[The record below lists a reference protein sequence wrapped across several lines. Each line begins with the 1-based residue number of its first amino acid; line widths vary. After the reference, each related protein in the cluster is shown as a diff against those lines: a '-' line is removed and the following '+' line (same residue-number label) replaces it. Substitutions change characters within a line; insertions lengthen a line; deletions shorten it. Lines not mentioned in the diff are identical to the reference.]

1 MMASWPNGKAFDFDF
16 RLSGYMVSKDC
27 RFDPGGGQSIIN
39 FLFLFLVRNLV
50 CTIAGWF
57 TTSLVISFCFFIYL
71 FVGL

>member
-39 FLFLFLVRNLV
+39 FFYIFYMRSGMYAVCRRLVHNI
-50 CTIAGWF
+50 TGN
-57 TTSLVISFCFFIYL
+57 
-71 FVGL
+71 